1 MVNTF
6 IEMRVNIDLSKETWE
21 EVIQG
26 LEFQKLVLALKFT
39 ATTSL
44 QEKAKIRKKI
54 EEIAHYAL
62 QIEIEIQKIGDW
74 MRYIP

>member
-1 MVNTF
+1 LVNTF